1 MPKGPLVTHRS
12 PECPEGR
19 DSGFDCLIDLL
30 QTVRQG
36 VPAKLGGRGSISGR
50 GGGGCGKWWECRG
63 RELESRGGPKYQH
76 PSMKYAGR
84 GCCTRW
90 GGERGEKKK
99 TTKQSEKGKKKTA
112 STPVSTPKRQ
122 EDNIGAHQARK
133 PTQHEHTHTWHMA
146 LPENKAPIKEISVGK
161 IRFTYKI

>member
-1 MPKGPLVTHRS
+1 MDSVGLRETNRGRKSLLTPKGPLVTHRS

-50 GGGGCGKWWECRG
+50 GGRGCGKWWERRG
-63 RELESRGGPKYQH
+63 RELGSQGGGGGPKYQH

-84 GCCTRW
+84 GWCTGQD
-90 GGERGEKKK
+90 GGAGKRGDK
-99 TTKQSEKGKKKTA
+99 TQ
-112 STPVSTPKRQ
+112 
-122 EDNIGAHQARK
+122 
-133 PTQHEHTHTWHMA
+133 
-146 LPENKAPIKEISVGK
+146 
-161 IRFTYKI
+161 